1 LEIGERFLIKRIAAL
16 PGDLVPGAARDAD
29 VMDRVPVG
37 RLVLLGDNT
46 NASFDS
52 RDPGCCQM
60 SDIHAITIRK

>member
-1 LEIGERFLIKRIAAL
+1 
-16 PGDLVPGAARDAD
+16 
-29 VMDRVPVG
+29 MDRVPVG

-52 RDPGCCQM
+52 RDHGFCQM